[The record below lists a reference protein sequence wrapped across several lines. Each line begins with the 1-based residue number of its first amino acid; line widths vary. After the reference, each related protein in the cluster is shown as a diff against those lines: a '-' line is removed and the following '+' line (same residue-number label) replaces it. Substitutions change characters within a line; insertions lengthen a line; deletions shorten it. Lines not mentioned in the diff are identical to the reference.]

1 MFTDPSFSTPQGGD
15 LKGVNS
21 PNPRPPPST
30 AFTAL
35 TAAGTG
41 EPARGGST
49 GTSAP
54 DARSPALTFPLT
66 HRPLLVALAGF
77 LPKTGPKPPQIQGNQ
92 AKPPAAH
99 HSTTAAPTPTTTA
112 HLARSPDAAPTRSP
126 RRAHQGPDPPVAATT
141 AAAAALAGVRAKMAR
156 DRADS
161 GDFPA
166 NAACTDSHTAH
177 HALHPTHPWPAS
189 PITHP
194 GTTNTPTT
202 SSTRRE
208 YGS

>member
-21 PNPRPPPST
+21 PTPRPPPSA
-30 AFTAL
+30 AFTAGG
-35 TAAGTG
+35 AG
-41 EPARGGST
+41 EPARGSSAGA
-49 GTSAP
+49 SAP
-54 DARSPALTFPLT
+54 NAGSPALTFPPSPT
-66 HRPLLVALAGF
+66 ASRPLLVALAGF
-77 LPKTGPKPPQIQGNQ
+77 LPKTSLKPPQIQGNQ

-99 HSTTAAPTPTTTA
+99 HSTTATTTPTTTA
-112 HLARSPDAAPTRSP
+112 RLARSPGAAP
-126 RRAHQGPDPPVAATT
+126 
-141 AAAAALAGVRAKMAR
+141 ALAGKPPESALSWTILA
-156 DRADS
+156 
-161 GDFPA
+161 GTPA

-194 GTTNTPTT
+194 GTTSTPTRASTPTT
-202 SSTRRE
+202 SSTRWK

>member
-30 AFTAL
+30 AFTAGG
-35 TAAGTG
+35 AG

-66 HRPLLVALAGF
+66 RRTRRPLLVALAGF
-77 LPKTGPKPPQIQGNQ
+77 LPKTSLKPPQIQGNQ

-99 HSTTAAPTPTTTA
+99 HSTTATTTPTTTA
-112 HLARSPDAAPTRSP
+112 RLARSPGAAPTCSP
-126 RRAHQGPDPPVAATT
+126 RQSHRARTHQLQQPQRQPPP
-141 AAAAALAGVRAKMAR
+141 R
-156 DRADS
+156 
-161 GDFPA
+161 
-166 NAACTDSHTAH
+166 
-177 HALHPTHPWPAS
+177 
-189 PITHP
+189 
-194 GTTNTPTT
+194 
-202 SSTRRE
+202 
-208 YGS
+208 